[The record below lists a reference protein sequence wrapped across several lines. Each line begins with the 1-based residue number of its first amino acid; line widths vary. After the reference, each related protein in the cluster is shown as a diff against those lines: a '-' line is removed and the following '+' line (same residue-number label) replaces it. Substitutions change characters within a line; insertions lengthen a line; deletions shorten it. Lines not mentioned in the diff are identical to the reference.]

1 MCGAIY
7 FHGGTL
13 GLLTYGD
20 VSVMTYLHFLNFN
33 RTSFDDPN
41 AQGSDD
47 VEPLT
52 GEVEWPSRPYV
63 HKIHSPKEESQLHG
77 HGHEH
82 DEKEPGQLH
91 AHRKHSEEH
100 HEELHD
106 HGLLSHGQV
115 DGHGFHIH
123 GHGGGEATGPSFE
136 AIVDRFKSL
145 DEVRKAIKAEGLEEC
160 GLIFGKL

>member
-1 MCGAIY
+1 
-7 FHGGTL
+7 
-13 GLLTYGD
+13 
-20 VSVMTYLHFLNFN
+20 MTYLSFLNFN

-91 AHRKHSEEH
+91 AHGKHSEEH

-123 GHGGGEATGPSFE
+123 GQGGGEATGPSFE